1 MKKLISLCMLFSVLC
16 GLHAQESFR
25 LWQGGES
32 TKVTLSSAGAMTF
45 GNNGYTLTI
54 AGTTYQTAAID
65 SIVAVH
71 QVKVVYSGSSAQV
84 TIPAALAAD
93 VTAQVTGAHVVLTN
107 NNVSNE
113 MEFVL
118 SGSST
123 DGSFT
128 YNGQYKTTLV
138 LNGLTL
144 TSGQGAAI
152 DIQCGKRIG
161 IVLQDGTTNTLSDY
175 AQGTQKACLNC
186 KGHIEF
192 EGAGTLNVTGN
203 LSHAIKSKE
212 YLQLKKSTGT
222 INILSAVGDAIHTG
236 QYYQQNGGTVNI
248 TSTTLGDGIQTEY
261 LMLDDDI
268 TPDPDEEFNGQIFIK
283 GGNLNIEVSHEDCK
297 AIKAD
302 DLITIS
308 GGTFQITA
316 SGNGSRGIQ
325 TDGSVI
331 IGEEDN
337 NTSIT
342 IVAKGGLC
350 TNEDHEDDPHRCMGM
365 KIDGGLT
372 VNAGV
377 ITVTNTGT
385 KSRGIKC
392 TTYTKNGGTVTA
404 NLKIG

>member
-45 GNNGYTLTI
+45 GANGSTLTI

-93 VTAQVTGAHVVLTN
+93 VTAQVSGAHVVLTN

-118 SGSST
+118 SGTST

-144 TSGQGAAI
+144 TSGQGAAL

-192 EGAGTLNVTGN
+192 EGGGTLNVTGN

-261 LMLDDDI
+261 LMLDDDV

-337 NTSIT
+337 TTSIT
-342 IVAKGGLC
+342 IAAKGGLC

-365 KIDGGLT
+365 KIDGNLT

>member
-32 TKVTLSSAGAMTF
+32 TKVTLSSAGVMTF
-45 GNNGYTLTI
+45 GANGSTLTI

-84 TIPAALAAD
+84 TIPAALATD
-93 VTAQVTGAHVVLTN
+93 VTAQVSGAHVVLTN

-144 TSGQGAAI
+144 TSGQGAAL

-248 TSTTLGDGIQTEY
+248 TSTTLGDGIQAEY
-261 LMLDDDI
+261 LMLDDDV

-337 NTSIT
+337 TTSIT
-342 IVAKGGLC
+342 IAAKGGLC

-365 KIDGGLT
+365 KIDGNLT

>member
-1 MKKLISLCMLFSVLC
+1 M
-16 GLHAQESFR
+16 A
-25 LWQGGES
+25 
-32 TKVTLSSAGAMTF
+32 
-45 GNNGYTLTI
+45 
-54 AGTTYQTAAID
+54 
-65 SIVAVH
+65 
-71 QVKVVYSGSSAQV
+71 
-84 TIPAALAAD
+84 
-93 VTAQVTGAHVVLTN
+93 
-107 NNVSNE
+107 
-113 MEFVL
+113 
-118 SGSST
+118 
-123 DGSFT
+123 
-128 YNGQYKTTLV
+128 
-138 LNGLTL
+138 
-144 TSGQGAAI
+144 
-152 DIQCGKRIG
+152 
-161 IVLQDGTTNTLSDY
+161 IVLEDGTVNTLSDY
-175 AQGTQKACLNC
+175 AQGIQKACLYC

-203 LSHAIKSKE
+203 LTHAIKSKE
-212 YLQLKKSTGT
+212 YTKLKKSTGT
-222 INILSAVGDAIHTG
+222 INIIKAAGDAIHTG

-248 TSTTLGDGIQTEY
+248 TSTTLGDGIQAEY

-268 TPDPDEEFNGQIFIK
+268 TPDPEEEFNGQMFIK
-283 GGNLNIEVSHEDCK
+283 GGKLNIEVSQEDCK

-308 GGTFQITA
+308 GGTFKITA

-337 NTSIT
+337 TTSIT
-342 IVAKGGLC
+342 VAAKGGVC
-350 TNEDHEDDPHRCMGM
+350 TNVDHEDDPHSCMGM
-365 KIDGGLT
+365 KIDGNLT